1 MATTAPAVKSFKEPS
16 LAIDDDTIRQAASDH
31 APPGNPLFAD
41 ITAGTTITLTEIQFR
56 IFRDVFQNVALLAN
70 DLGYGWVGGING
82 ANVGDDYTYVPPGTT
97 VTGSGGY
104 TITGPAY
111 MPNLHAEGNNP
122 AGDGYDGDMRTSI
135 EFIDVTVISKDS
147 SAGEPVITTDT
158 APSQITTYEV
168 DNLAGGTPVETIFTN
183 TVFSQSQIGAALSQ
197 DWSESFHLDFSST
210 QTFSAGGGMFPK
222 ASLSITES
230 VGGSKTD
237 GGSRQSTNSATSGVT
252 DEHSF
257 SHATPA
263 GTAGKYEIVA
273 TKGMVV
279 LPFSANSQL
288 AFGIKI
294 HGFLRWGGGQRFVG
308 GTNYHNDFSG
318 SGDRPIVDAIFGGK
332 DSAGNFAHFSEV
344 LKEQIEEDAAP
355 WAWNEL
361 FAQDRGGAQASPP
374 HGVAGSLGRTNEL
387 IRKGDTDT
395 VFPACGA
402 MTQITRNDVKFRVI
416 SEDAPIPS

>member
-16 LAIDDDTIRQAASDH
+16 LAIDDDTIKQAASDH

-41 ITAGTTITLTEIQFR
+41 IDKNTPLTLSEIQFR
-56 IFRDVFQNVALLAN
+56 IFRDLFQNVALLAN

-82 ANVGDDYTYVPPGTT
+82 KSVGDDYIYVAPGST

-104 TITGPAY
+104 VITGPAFA
-111 MPNLHAEGNNP
+111 PDLHAESANP
-122 AGDGYDGDMRTSI
+122 AGDGYQGDMRTSI
-135 EFIDVTVISKDS
+135 EFIDITVISKDS
-147 SAGEPVITTDT
+147 SAGDPVITTDT

-168 DNLAGGTPVETIFTN
+168 DNLAGGTPVDTIFTN

-222 ASLSITES
+222 ASLSLTES

-263 GTAGKYEIVA
+263 GTSGKYEIVA

-294 HGFLRWGGGQRFVG
+294 HGFLRWGGGKRFMG
-308 GTNYHNDFSG
+308 GTNYHNDWSG
-318 SGDRPIVDAIFGGK
+318 SGDRPTIDAVFGGK
-332 DSAGNFAHFSEV
+332 DSTGGFSHFSDA
-344 LKEQIEEDAAP
+344 LKQQIEENAAP
-355 WAWNEL
+355 WAWDKL
-361 FAQDRGGAQASPP
+361 FFSDKNPTLPP
-374 HGVAGSLGRTNEL
+374 ICGVAGSLGRTNEL